1 MLLERKRKRESQI
14 PTASQADI
22 AFLLL
27 TFFLV
32 TTSLNVDKGLMSTLP
47 PRGEPKPIP
56 RKNIADI
63 FINAGG
69 QVALDVG
76 EGLKPVAVN
85 TVKDIIKQKLAV
97 NENLIV
103 SIKTDRDTKY
113 QVFISVLDQVQI
125 AYGGK
130 PRISI
135 AEPES

>member
-1 MLLERKRKRESQI
+1 MLLERKKKHDARI
-14 PTASQADI
+14 PTSSQADI

-69 QVALDVG
+69 QVALDIG
-76 EGLKPVAVN
+76 DGLQPVSIGN
-85 TVKDIIKQKLAV
+85 VKDIIKQRLAV

-103 SIKTDRDTKY
+103 SIKTDRETKY
-113 QVFISVLDQVQI
+113 QVFINVLDQVQI

>member
-1 MLLERKRKRESQI
+1 MLLERKRKRDAQI

-69 QVALDVG
+69 QVALETGD
-76 EGLKPVAVN
+76 GLQPVAISS
-85 TVKDIIKQKLAV
+85 VKDIIKQRLP
-97 NENLIV
+97 
-103 SIKTDRDTKY
+103 
-113 QVFISVLDQVQI
+113 
-125 AYGGK
+125 GK
-130 PRISI
+130 
-135 AEPES
+135 

>member
-1 MLLERKRKRESQI
+1 
-14 PTASQADI
+14 
-22 AFLLL
+22 
-27 TFFLV
+27 
-32 TTSLNVDKGLMSTLP
+32 
-47 PRGEPKPIP
+47 
-56 RKNIADI
+56 
-63 FINAGG
+63 
-69 QVALDVG
+69 
-76 EGLKPVAVN
+76 VN